1 MIVEVWDTQTAPTT
15 VLPPLGL
22 RTPMIAKPQ
31 LNISKRKGKKNRK
44 SETKENRNR
53 ENTVEAKTCRAALLY
68 NRLLTGSMDCC

>member
-1 MIVEVWDTQTAPTT
+1 MIVEVWDTQTAPAT

-44 SETKENRNR
+44 SEKRKQKPGNI
-53 ENTVEAKTCRAALLY
+53 VEAKTCRAALLY